1 MRHRLIEAI
10 RIVAGDRHKLVV
22 LLGDFGSGKT
32 ALLKDVCQAVGG
44 AYLNANLEVSE
55 RLLALPPEAYTD
67 GLTPSE
73 LVDDLCDQL
82 SPDGRPVFVDN
93 VELLL
98 SSEVGGL
105 NIVDTLARAARQRPV
120 VLALPARLQGGYAQY
135 SIMGRRDHMLMP
147 VDEYIVL
154 EMK

>member
-1 MRHRLIEAI
+1 MRDRLIEAMK
-10 RIVAGDRHKLVV
+10 IVAGDRHKLIVV
-22 LLGDFGSGKT
+22 LGDFGSGKT

-44 AYLNANLEVSE
+44 VYLNVNLEVSE
-55 RLLALPPEAYTD
+55 RLLAMPPDAYTD
-67 GLTPSE
+67 GMTPSE
-73 LVDDLCDQL
+73 IIDDLCDQL
-82 SPDGRPVFVDN
+82 SPDRRPIFADN

-105 NIVDTLARAARQRPV
+105 NIVDTFKRAARQRPV
-120 VLALPARLQGGYAQY
+120 VLALPARLQGGYAEY
-135 SIMGRRDHMLMP
+135 STLGRPDHMLMA